1 MQTQDLNL
9 LSFITDYCKQ
19 GFSGPQP
26 YVLNNDLRQKVLDEC
41 LRLKRLCA
49 CGQQESREELHRVL
63 AVIYDYR
70 FSVPS
75 METVDVDI
83 SCVFADI
90 TTLLEPVILQNE
102 IDIIPADIFDQ
113 MPTNGSAFVSWFKQ
127 LISQHPAGAHPF
139 FQNYLRDS
147 ASVEAFRTFLAQE
160 TTLDPRFDDIL
171 ALMQV
176 GTVGAEKMEIAKNY
190 FDEMGN
196 GDEREVHTLLFSK
209 ALKALNV
216 DAAYIDKA
224 LLPEARVCGN
234 LSACLALSPRHHYK
248 AIGYFGVTE
257 YLAPRRFKKLVAGW
271 RRLGLPEFGLAYH
284 DLHIRIDAI
293 HGKGWF
299 DNVIEPAVEQDPR
312 VIREILYGALIRL
325 NSSNTFLDALLA
337 HVQRQD
343 RIAQPQNVL
352 SIA

>member
-1 MQTQDLNL
+1 MHTQEFNL
-9 LSFITDYCKQ
+9 VSFISDYCSQ
-19 GFSGPQP
+19 GASGIQP
-26 YVLNNDLRQKVLDEC
+26 YALNNELRQRVLDEC
-41 LRLKRLCA
+41 LRLKRLA
-49 CGQQESREELHRVL
+49 ASGQAQAREELHRVL
-63 AVIYDYR
+63 AAIYDYR
-70 FSVPS
+70 FSVPA
-75 METVDVDI
+75 METVEVDV

-90 TTLLEPVILQNE
+90 TTLLEPAILQKE
-102 IDIIPADIFDQ
+102 IDSIPADIFDV
-113 MPTNGSAFVSWFKQ
+113 MPTGGAAFVSWFKQ
-127 LISQHPAGAHPF
+127 LIAQHPAGAHPF
-139 FQNYLRDS
+139 FQNYLRDH
-147 ASVEAFRTFLAQE
+147 ASVEGFRTFLAQE

-209 ALKALNV
+209 ALKALDV
-216 DAAYIDKA
+216 DAAFIERA

-299 DNVIEPAVEQDPR
+299 DNVIEPAVEHDPR
-312 VIREILYGALIRL
+312 VIKEIVYGALIRL
-325 NSSNTFLDALLA
+325 NSSKTFLDALLA
-337 HVQRQD
+337 HLQRQD
-343 RIAQPQNVL
+343 RLVEPQNVR